1 MDLSDKI
8 LYVLS
13 LCRNPSEK
21 IGLICLIVVDKPIT
35 TAELNVMNNCHKTF
49 DNYKVLF
56 QEDFTSGLVKIYS
69 QKDYRGVKRQHFC
82 IDSDVLEDRISNN

>member
-8 LYVLS
+8 SYVLG

-21 IGLICLIVVDKPIT
+21 IGLIGLILADKPIT

-49 DNYKVLF
+49 ENYKILF
-56 QEDFTSGLVKIYS
+56 QEDFASGLVKIYS
-69 QKDYRGVKRQHFC
+69 QRDYRGVKRQHFC
-82 IDSDVLEDRISNN
+82 IDNDVLENLISNN